1 MLTTYSINKAVNEK
15 KMTAI
20 QLGKTR
26 FYKIKDVEDF
36 LNNNKIMAFKN
47 RRN

>member
-15 KMTAI
+15 KLTAI

-26 FYKIKDVEDF
+26 FYKIKDIEEF
-36 LNNNKIMAFKN
+36 LNYNKKTAFKN
-47 RRN
+47 RR